1 VNRVAFAFGA
11 VALVLGGCN
20 RTVGTLFLS
29 FVTSPKTNERP
40 LPEDAALDDL
50 TIEVRV
56 EGPGI
61 GVRRESFAASED
73 DLVVPGVDVG
83 RDRIFTVTA
92 RNVGGD
98 DIARARSLPQDVT
111 GDDDSLLMYFALVGR
126 SSEAY
131 SRMRAPRFRHTATPL
146 PDGRVLIAGGG
157 SRKVLDAL
165 ADPIIGDSFVVAA
178 DPVTYA
184 EIFDPT
190 RGSIVTNPV
199 ACVEGL
205 PQPLCLFCPRM
216 THVAGVDLDGSPLLA
231 AGEWGE
237 RNCRSPVERFSQGRF
252 EPGTNTAL
260 SLAEAAAF
268 PTPEGVV
275 VAGGL
280 DLIDGTPSS
289 RAALVGGDGEHELDS
304 GLWRARYAASAAP
317 LPAGGGVVLGGFISR
332 PPLGTPPDCSC
343 VDDERPPDD
352 PCSRTD
358 CRTRGLS
365 EADATDSI
373 EVYDPGSRTFE
384 ELGATLTAPRAY
396 ATATALP
403 DGRVVIVGG
412 LGNIGTVGGQKLP
425 VTSIEIFDPA
435 RGEACE
441 VGQLL
446 IGRWMHAAFATN
458 DGRLVLTGGYEGD
471 AGVVSETITVIPIRS
486 GCSPIGLVD
495 FVPEG
500 LSLRRAGHTAT
511 PLANGAVLLAGGV
524 TGDGSV
530 TDTLDVL
537 WLE

>member
-1 VNRVAFAFGA
+1 MSRVALALGA
-11 VALVLGGCN
+11 AALVLGGCN
-20 RTVGTLFLS
+20 RNVGTLLLS
-29 FVTSPKTNERP
+29 FLTSPKTDERP
-40 LPEDAALDDL
+40 LPEGSPLDDM

-61 GVRRESFAASED
+61 GVRRESFAAGED
-73 DLVVPGVDVG
+73 DLVIPGVDVG

-92 RNVGGD
+92 RNVGGG
-98 DIARARSLPQDVT
+98 DIARARSLPQDIT
-111 GDDDSLLMYFALVGR
+111 GDDDVLFMYFARVGR
-126 SSEAY
+126 SSEAVT
-131 SRMRAPRFRHTATPL
+131 RMRSPRFRHTATPL
-146 PDGRVLIAGGG
+146 PDGRILIAGGG

-178 DPVTYA
+178 EPVAYA

-190 RGSIVTNPV
+190 SGRVVTNPE
-199 ACVEGL
+199 ACVVGL
-205 PQPLCLFCPRM
+205 NQPLCLRCPRM
-216 THVAGVDLDGSPLLA
+216 THVAGVDPDGSPLLA
-231 AGEWGE
+231 AGEPD
-237 RNCRSPVERFSQGRF
+237 CTFSVERFAQGRF
-252 EPGTNTAL
+252 QPGTNAAL

-289 RAALVGGDGEHELDS
+289 RAALVGGDGEAELDS
-304 GLWRARYAASAAP
+304 SLSRARYAASAAP
-317 LPAGGGVVLGGFISR
+317 LPGGGGVVLGGFISR
-332 PPLGTPPDCSC
+332 PPLGSPPDCSC
-343 VDDERPPDD
+343 LDDERPPDD

-358 CRTRGLS
+358 CRTRGLG

-373 EVYDPGSRTFE
+373 EVYDAASRTFE
-384 ELGATLTAPRAY
+384 ELGATLAVPRAY

-412 LGNIGTVGGQKLP
+412 LGNIGGVGGQKLP
-425 VTSIEIFDPA
+425 VTSIEIFDPE

-441 VGQLL
+441 VGQLN

-471 AGVVSETITVIPIRS
+471 SGVVSGTITVIPIGS
-486 GCSPIGLVD
+486 GCFPIGVVS

-524 TGDGSV
+524 TGDGTV